1 MLGCFCFSR
10 YVMEIFFYTLSVM
23 YSPGPVNVMG
33 LNAGLTGQF
42 KRTIYFFIGVGCAML
57 MLFMIFGYIGAAII
71 PQNALHYIALFGACY
86 TFYLSY
92 QMLKSEIDISDEATE
107 VQALSFSN
115 GFWIQAL
122 NPKGIL
128 VILPVTTIMYPT
140 AHIIGVQIFLVS
152 LLISL
157 GAAGAPCLYSWAGT
171 VLGKKIKNRI
181 WFNRINQAMGL
192 MLIVSGI
199 FMLYDFLKGMS
210 LI

>member
-1 MLGCFCFSR
+1 MLGCFVLVDAF
-10 YVMEIFFYTLSVM
+10 MEIFFYTLSVM
-23 YSPGPVNVMG
+23 YSPGPVNFMG

-42 KRTIYFFIGVGCAML
+42 KKTIYFFIGVGCAML

-71 PQNALHYIALFGACY
+71 PRNALHYIALFGALY

-92 QMLKSEIDISDEATE
+92 QMLKADIDIRDDNTG
-107 VQALSFSN
+107 VQTLSFWN

-140 AHIIGVQIFLVS
+140 AHITGIQIFLVS
-152 LLISL
+152 LLISM
-157 GAAGAPCLYSWAGT
+157 GATGAPCLYSWAGT
-171 VLGKKIKNRI
+171 VLGKKIKNKN
-181 WFNRINQAMGL
+181 WFNRISQAMGL
-192 MLIVSGI
+192 MLIISGI
-199 FMLYDFLKGMS
+199 FMLYDFLKGTN